1 MSHPNVNHDLSNCY
15 NQGNWRCHR
24 FNPLKCNNAQLFQQ
38 AFLLDT
44 TYIFS
49 CFDQESPRKPTFTN
63 FGTTRKVHTLHNKY
77 VCMYLYVQGPRMMR
91 IPINFLQ
98 SCQYYWLQIVIYLYT
113 YISLSLERSSVIVVF
128 LWFYK
133 YP

>member
-1 MSHPNVNHDLSNCY
+1 MSHSNLSNNY
-15 NQGNWRCHR
+15 SQGNWRCHR
-24 FNPLKCNNAQLFQQ
+24 FNPMKCNNLQLFQQ
-38 AFLLDT
+38 AFLLDNIHLS
-44 TYIFS
+44 IFWPGIPQKS
-49 CFDQESPRKPTFTN
+49 TFTN
-63 FGTTRKVHTLHNKY
+63 FGTTGKVYTLHNKY
-77 VCMYLYVQGPRMMR
+77 ACMYLYVQGPRMMR

-113 YISLSLERSSVIVVF
+113 YISLCLERPSVIVVF